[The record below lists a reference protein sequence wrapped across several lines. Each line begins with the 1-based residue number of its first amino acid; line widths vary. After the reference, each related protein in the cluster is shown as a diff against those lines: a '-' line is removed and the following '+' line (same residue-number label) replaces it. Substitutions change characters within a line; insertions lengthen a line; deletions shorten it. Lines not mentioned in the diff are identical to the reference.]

1 MKYRAVVDGVDP
13 DSIAGDLGIE
23 KGDVVCRINGTDIV
37 DYLDYQFLAA
47 NEEIVLTVQK
57 SNGETYE
64 FEIFNEDM
72 EDLGINFK
80 NMLFDS
86 PKSCANKCVFCFIDQ
101 LPPNMRESLYFK
113 DDDSRL
119 SFLYGNYVTLTNMKR
134 EDIERLIRYRISPVN
149 ISIHTTNMELRKKML
164 HNRHADRVMDYI
176 RLLFDNGIRMNMQ
189 IVLCKGINDGAELD
203 RTIRECCAYFPM
215 MQSISV
221 VPVGLTKYRDG
232 LYPLEEFKQED
243 CRKVIRQVE
252 AWQDKLL
259 ADKGSRLV
267 YLSDEFYIVG
277 NQPVPNAECY
287 EDFPQIE
294 NGVGLIASM
303 QEEFDEALASNT
315 ESPGNLK
322 IGIAT
327 GVLAYNFINGL
338 VQSIKMR
345 YNKIDIKVYK
355 IVNHFFGE
363 KVTVSGLLCGADLIA
378 QLRGKQFDRL
388 LITKCM
394 LKADEPVFLDDI
406 TVEEA
411 ERALN
416 TKIVPVDN
424 DGYDFLQKALGLTV

>member
-1 MKYRAVVDGVDP
+1 MV
-13 DSIAGDLGIE
+13 
-23 KGDVVCRINGTDIV
+23 
-37 DYLDYQFLAA
+37 
-47 NEEIVLTVQK
+47 
-57 SNGETYE
+57 
-64 FEIFNEDM
+64 
-72 EDLGINFK
+72 
-80 NMLFDS
+80 
-86 PKSCANKCVFCFIDQ
+86 
-101 LPPNMRESLYFK
+101 
-113 DDDSRL
+113 
-119 SFLYGNYVTLTNMKR
+119 
-134 EDIERLIRYRISPVN
+134 
-149 ISIHTTNMELRKKML
+149 
-164 HNRHADRVMDYI
+164 
-176 RLLFDNGIRMNMQ
+176 
-189 IVLCKGINDGAELD
+189 
-203 RTIRECCAYFPM
+203 
-215 MQSISV
+215 QSISV
-221 VPVGLTKYRDG
+221 VPVGITKYRDG
-232 LYPLEEFKQED
+232 LYPLEEFEQED

-315 ESPGNLK
+315 ESPGNIK

-345 YNKIDIKVYK
+345 YNKSDIKVYK

-411 ERALN
+411 ECVLN